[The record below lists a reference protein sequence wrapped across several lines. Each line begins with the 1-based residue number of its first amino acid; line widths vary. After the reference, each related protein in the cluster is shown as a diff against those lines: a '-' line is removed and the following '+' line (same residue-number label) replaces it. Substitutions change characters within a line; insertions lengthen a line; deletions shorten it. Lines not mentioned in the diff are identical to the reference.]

1 MSNNIFDIEKF
12 KDQIPYYLTAPQKE
26 GLINAL
32 RDFPENTNYYLTNYH
47 DDLKNAALQG

>member
-12 KDQIPYYLTAPQKE
+12 KDQIPYYLTAHQKE

-32 RDFPENTNYYLTNYH
+32 RDFLKTLTTT
-47 DDLKNAALQG
+47 LAIIMMI